1 MRWSANSSMR
11 HAVELWHGVILSSI
25 RLGKTIRVR
34 IASTTP
40 MDDVYGFNVPTRS
53 TNLYGSYTVLH
64 LRKKWTNLDVS
75 INCFELIQFFFSVHL
90 WLSDSLAFGT
100 GEVYQETRKPTALVR
115 FWFKPTFALFFWSFI
130 MPMHKNTHL
139 FSWYMFH
146 LG

>member
-53 TNLYGSYTVLH
+53 TNLYGSYRVP
-64 LRKKWTNLDVS
+64 KKWTNLDVS
-75 INCFELIQFFFSVHL
+75 INCFELIQFFF
-90 WLSDSLAFGT
+90 G
-100 GEVYQETRKPTALVR
+100 PLV
-115 FWFKPTFALFFWSFI
+115 TQ
-130 MPMHKNTHL
+130 
-139 FSWYMFH
+139 
-146 LG
+146 